1 MSEREI
7 ALKWG
12 VFPFLG
18 WLFHPFFS
26 SSLSLS
32 HFPSDFAS
40 SFFRNQLKNP
50 SNKRCQKLPERD
62 KDNGAKKSTIEW
74 RYIMNSEAAALFIS
88 LCSCC
93 WILGCSAESFNYF
106 NQILYHFDVRN
117 INHVVCAPLLE
128 WKAKRTSWVS
138 ESKSGVML
146 LLLYFTELVF
156 NWLGWWCGGRQRRR
170 VEWLLSYFSL

>member
-1 MSEREI
+1 
-7 ALKWG
+7 
-12 VFPFLG
+12 
-18 WLFHPFFS
+18 
-26 SSLSLS
+26 
-32 HFPSDFAS
+32 
-40 SFFRNQLKNP
+40 
-50 SNKRCQKLPERD
+50 
-62 KDNGAKKSTIEW
+62 
-74 RYIMNSEAAALFIS
+74 MNSEATTLFIS

-93 WILGCSAESFNYF
+93 WILGSAESFNYF

-156 NWLGWWCGGRQRRR
+156 NWLGWWCG
-170 VEWLLSYFSL
+170 VEGGMAFILFFTVICYFSAREFLFYKVVECAVNLRNIFANVIIPWRRTHKM